1 MFCQYFAVVK
11 RLNKKAVSCV
21 RARTEAK
28 KKIRSVWWLPY
39 FEVFVIIEEMKK
51 INLCGKKA
59 AALGAEEGIKKI
71 RGLQFLL
78 MTRRAEREAR
88 EKEAFSSREHKHF
101 WLLPLIGMSCWPGP

>member
-1 MFCQYFAVVK
+1 
-11 RLNKKAVSCV
+11 V

-28 KKIRSVWWLPY
+28 KKIRSVWLLY

-59 AALGAEEGIKKI
+59 AALGGEERIKKI

-78 MTRRAEREAR
+78 MTRRAERER
-88 EKEAFSSREHKHF
+88 ERKQERKRLSHPESTSTFGFFH
-101 WLLPLIGMSCWPGP
+101 

>member
-1 MFCQYFAVVK
+1 
-11 RLNKKAVSCV
+11 VSCV

-28 KKIRSVWWLPY
+28 KKIRSLWLPY

-51 INLCGKKA
+51 INLWQESGSSQRGGNKKDQRSTISVDDQA
-59 AALGAEEGIKKI
+59 G
-71 RGLQFLL
+71 
-78 MTRRAEREAR
+78 RER